1 MTSRFAIALFASFT
15 MAGAAAA
22 QDSGPPA
29 RIGNVYNGT
38 AHEPN
43 PGVVHSEEKAAGVA
57 PSPGAVKQDNKAVE
71 QLDKNVQNNGANSV
85 GPAKSLVCS
94 TVPATCR

>member
-1 MTSRFAIALFASFT
+1 MRSRFAIALFASLS

-22 QDSGPPA
+22 QDSSPPA

-38 AHEPN
+38 AHEPD
-43 PGVVHSEEKAAGVA
+43 PGVVHSQEKAAGVA
-57 PSPGAVKQDNKAVE
+57 LPPGAVKQDNKAVE
-71 QLDKNVQNNGANSV
+71 QLDKNIQNNGAASV
-85 GPAKSLVCS
+85 GPAKSLACS